1 MTHKWQVNDTARRR
15 GREVWP
21 SVGVIKNA
29 ARVPCRRSLSANPV
43 RANAKGMSVV
53 ETARTG
59 VERCTAESGL
69 LTQSRASSLARLPVG
84 NDHRDSHKVSAHS
97 SDVI

>member
-1 MTHKWQVNDTARRR
+1 MPTVF
-15 GREVWP
+15 
-21 SVGVIKNA
+21 VGE
-29 ARVPCRRSLSANPV
+29 LV

-53 ETARTG
+53 ETARAG
-59 VERCTAESGL
+59 MERCMAESGL

-84 NDHRDSHKVSAHS
+84 NDRRDSHKVSAHS